1 MCKRLTYLAAL
12 VLVLGLV
19 GSARADLVAH
29 WALDEGA
36 GTVAADSSGNGNDGT
51 LDADPIWVVKL
62 SRQFSE
68 NVSGNLVYGR
78 REVDNI
84 MSPQTIPITNIDDVD
99 MYAENDPIQVI
110 RAEVCVAF

>member
-36 GTVAADSSGNGNDGT
+36 GTVAADSSGNGNDGGANT
-51 LDADPIWVVKL
+51 LVIRCNLRPVGFGAKHAGK
-62 SRQFSE
+62 
-68 NVSGNLVYGR
+68 SGNR
-78 REVDNI
+78 RCV
-84 MSPQTIPITNIDDVD
+84 SPR
-99 MYAENDPIQVI
+99 
-110 RAEVCVAF
+110 RASHSIIIG